1 MASTRS
7 KVIHLYKNLLFLGKD
22 YPKGFDYFKGRLKEA
37 FMKNK
42 DVSDDA
48 QIEILLAKGQ
58 YVIKELEA
66 LYTLKKY
73 RTMKKRYYSE

>member
-42 DVSDDA
+42 DVTDDA
-48 QIEILLAKGQ
+48 QIEILLAKG
-58 YVIKELEA
+58 
-66 LYTLKKY
+66 
-73 RTMKKRYYSE
+73 